1 MCWVLKQCMLVM
13 QAAYGKSAL
22 AATSFFTYVGLGLG
36 FLAST
41 LSLPFGVFVLL
52 CQREPVR
59 YIQVS
64 HSFPIAYLIQEASL
78 ICLMVFFF
86 IVPLIGMCFIPAHV
100 AGPSQTYSAC
110 RTT

>member
-1 MCWVLKQCMLVM
+1 M
-13 QAAYGKSAL
+13 QAAYGRSAL

-41 LSLPFGVFVLL
+41 LSLPFGVFVLI

-64 HSFPIAYLIQEASL
+64 KWAYFLQILLLLDVAA
-78 ICLMVFFF
+78 
-86 IVPLIGMCFIPAHV
+86 PACGLRLV
-100 AGPSQTYSAC
+100 ALGSAQGLK
-110 RTT
+110 RL